1 MKEMLDAQKV
11 VLKLT
16 AQEVEELIE
25 VERKRIKDRN
35 KLDLVVNAFVGGGMF
50 ALFII
55 ALRDGNNA
63 AAALHIFACAYMIWR
78 VNRNWGYDDEPK
90 TTKQ

>member
-1 MKEMLDAQKV
+1 MKEILDAQKV
-11 VLKLT
+11 ILKME

-50 ALFII
+50 ALFIV

-63 AAALHIFACAYMIWR
+63 AAALYVFACAYMIWH
-78 VNRNWGYDDEPK
+78 VNREWGYDDESK
-90 TTKQ
+90 TTK